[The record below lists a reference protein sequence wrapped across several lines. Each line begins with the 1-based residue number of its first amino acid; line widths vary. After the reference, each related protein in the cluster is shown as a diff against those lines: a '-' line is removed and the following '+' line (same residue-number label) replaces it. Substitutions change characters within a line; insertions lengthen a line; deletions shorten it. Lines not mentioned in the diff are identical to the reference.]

1 MRSSHE
7 HLQSSE
13 LEFNPDAVIPMLK
26 TAIDLESTTKEAND
40 ILNNDIEYLT
50 SDYKI
55 SQAQILL
62 SILRRRDL
70 L

>member
-1 MRSSHE
+1 MTTSHNDFKK
-7 HLQSSE
+7 
-13 LEFNPDAVIPMLK
+13 LEFNPEAVIPLLK
-26 TAIDLESTTKEAND
+26 AAIELESTTKEAND
-40 ILNNDIEYLT
+40 ILNNDIQFLT

>member
-1 MRSSHE
+1 MQPP
-7 HLQSSE
+7 LNDFMK
-13 LEFNPDAVIPMLK
+13 LEFNPAAVIPLLK
-26 TAIDLESTTKEAND
+26 TAIELESTTKEAND
-40 ILNNDIEYLT
+40 ILNNDIQFLT